1 MNLDLDTRKGW
12 PDDLR
17 MLLDAYPREVWPDHV
32 NLGEMAR
39 FWLHIHDQ
47 FRGLGGELKDIGEDF
62 REGRIEVVDYRARY
76 PRRLSQFLGGLEG
89 HHSIEDYQF
98 FPLFA
103 AAEPRLARGFE
114 VLESDHE
121 SIHAAMIAAFESA
134 NALVGTLDKD
144 RDAVMR
150 AAEQHD
156 KDSERLLA
164 KLIHH
169 LDDEED
175 LIIPLILDRGE
186 GPLGIS

>member
-1 MNLDLDTRKGW
+1 MNLDLDNRKGW

-17 MLLDAYPREVWPDHV
+17 ILLDAYPRNVWPEHA
-32 NLGEMAR
+32 NLGDMAR

-47 FRGLGGELKDIGEDF
+47 FRSLGRDLREMGEAF
-62 REGRIEVVDYRARY
+62 REGHMEATDYRAWY

-98 FPLFA
+98 FPVFT
-103 AAEPRLARGFE
+103 AAEPRLAKGFE
-114 VLESDHE
+114 VLERDHE
-121 SIHAAMIAAFESA
+121 TIHAAMVAAYDTGS
-134 NALVGTLDKD
+134 ALVATLDKD
-144 RDAVMR
+144 RDATMK

-156 KDSERLLA
+156 AAGERLLG
-164 KLIHH
+164 LLTHH

-186 GPLGIS
+186 GPLGLA

>member
-1 MNLDLDTRKGW
+1 MTLDLDTRKGW

-17 MLLDAYPREVWPDHV
+17 ILLDTYPREVWQDHV
-32 NLGEMAR
+32 NLGDMAR
-39 FWLHIHDQ
+39 FWLHIHNQ
-47 FRGLGGELKDIGEDF
+47 FRALGGELKDLGEGF
-62 REGRIEVVDYRARY
+62 REGRIEAADYRARY

-103 AAEPRLARGFE
+103 AAEPRLAQGFE

-121 SIHAAMIAAFESA
+121 SIHAAMIAAFDSA
-134 NALVGTLDKD
+134 NALVGTFDKD

-156 KDSERLLA
+156 TDSERLLA

-186 GPLGIS
+186 GPLGI